1 MGTNATERSLID
13 QWFAYANTT
22 VRPNQAKVLDGIF
35 GSAEI
40 TSADWNQA
48 AKDLKA
54 HVKIIAG
61 ALDQHKWLVG
71 AEMTCADFMMA
82 NTLLSSLQ
90 TFIDAGFRKAPAHKS
105 IEPWA
110 RAVFDHPSMKKV
122 FGNIQF
128 CGKALKPS
136 LKVEE
141 KKEAPKK

>member
-22 VRPNQAKVLDGIF
+22 VKPNQAKVLDGIF
-35 GSAEI
+35 GTAEI

-54 HVKIIAG
+54 QVKIIAG

-71 AEMTCADFMMA
+71 AELTCADFMMA
-82 NTLLSSLQ
+82 ATLLSSLQ
-90 TFIDAGFRKAPAHKS
+90 TVLDAGFRKAPAHKS

-110 RAVFDHPSMKKV
+110 KAVFDLLPMKKV
-122 FGNIQF
+122 FGNVQF
-128 CGKALKPS
+128 CGKPLKPV
-136 LKVEE
+136 LKAEE
-141 KKEAPKK
+141 KKE